1 MQDIQSKTTFNVKC
15 LSDDICSHI
24 ITDGQW
30 LQENILCLVS
40 NAAKYTKNGTVDI
53 SYSIQKGS
61 SQSSFLIKNSLRLG
75 GDSGEDNNNNND
87 SFQNLIHSVDV
98 DYTPTTMRALSQKPT
113 TWGQIEMGSLSLRFT
128 GLVESIKEAESA
140 SEHLPGDGMTTEQ
153 AVGDD
158 GGRFATIAED
168 DGDHRMMNAVIESVK
183 DGPLFIHFEVE
194 DNGIGISP
202 DMLGNLFRPFKQAQR
217 MTGGAGLGLYC
228 LAKR

>member
-75 GDSGEDNNNNND
+75 SDSGEDNNE

-98 DYTPTTMRALSQKPT
+98 DYTPTTMRALSHT
-113 TWGQIEMGSLSLRFT
+113 NTWGQIELGSLSLRFT
-128 GLVESIKEAESA
+128 GPVEPIKEADSP
-140 SEHLPGDGMTTEQ
+140 SEHLPGDGMTAEQ
-153 AVGDD
+153 TVGARS
-158 GGRFATIAED
+158 RFVTIAED
-168 DGDHRMMNAVIESVK
+168 DGDHRMTAARESVK

>member
-1 MQDIQSKTTFNVKC
+1 M
-15 LSDDICSHI
+15 SDDICSHI

-53 SYSIQKGS
+53 SFCVQKGS

-75 GDSGEDNNNNND
+75 SDSGED
-87 SFQNLIHSVDV
+87 SHESSQNLIHSVDR
-98 DYTPTTMRALSQKPT
+98 DYTPTSMRIMSRKPT
-113 TWGQIEMGSLSLRFT
+113 KWDQIEIGSLSLKFT
-128 GLVESIKEAESA
+128 GLVEPIKEVDSP
-140 SEHLPGDGMTTEQ
+140 SEHLFGADQ
-153 AVGDD
+153 VVGDR
-158 GGRFATIAED
+158 GRFATIVED
-168 DGDHRMMNAVIESVK
+168 DVEQRVASRVSAK